1 MIISSLFRRYLKE
14 QDSVCASHIPGGKF
28 LLYSQSK
35 PLLRIDKANTEDALV
50 WLTYPEVIQYYPQ
63 VLSSSILLDV
73 AEDGTPRYSVQ
84 VGALPT
90 TTQDK
95 LESTTGATFTDLR
108 LALFMVSWR
117 DAHTLSRANSVL
129 LWNRNNAFCG
139 KCGSPTERNAA
150 GHLRRCSSCNM
161 THYPSAIPVGIVLVT
176 DPSHQ
181 NIVLVRQPRQPPGMY
196 SCIAGFSDVGESLED
211 TVHREVAEEVGIEV
225 SSVRYVASQHWPF
238 PGSLMAGCFAVA
250 EKQELAIDEN
260 ELQDA
265 RWFSRDEI
273 STAVD
278 RINANPYLRLR
289 GNPSGV
295 LFIPPPG
302 AIAYHLIS
310 HWVKGT
316 PVQEIHQ
323 HIY

>member
-1 MIISSLFRRYLKE
+1 MR
-14 QDSVCASHIPGGKF
+14 
-28 LLYSQSK
+28 
-35 PLLRIDKANTEDALV
+35 
-50 WLTYPEVIQYYPQ
+50 VIQCCN
-63 VLSSSILLDV
+63 I
-73 AEDGTPRYSVQ
+73 SVQ
-84 VGALPT
+84 EPQPQPPTSAHLAYINFSTLPFQEVLRECKVGALPT

-95 LESTTGATFTDLR
+95 LETITGATFTDLR